1 MKANELMIGGWVNYR
16 GTFIKVTSLYDKGGS
31 NEIGWGK
38 IESTWVNGCCIEPI
52 LLTREILEKNEF
64 TYCKKNGAFYA
75 YEEESYSNQMVE
87 IILYNIENEN
97 RSTQLHINYVFQEDE
112 TMIHLIE
119 CNFVH
124 NLQHALRILRIKK
137 EIVL

>member
-1 MKANELMIGGWVNYR
+1 MN
-16 GTFIKVTSLYDKGGS
+16 
-31 NEIGWGK
+31 
-38 IESTWVNGCCIEPI
+38 
-52 LLTREILEKNEF
+52 LLIA
-64 TYCKKNGAFYA
+64 KKNGAFYA
-75 YEEESYSNQMVE
+75 YVEEYYSNQTVE

-97 RSTQLHINYVFQEDE
+97 RSTQLHINYAFHEDE